1 MECKSGV
8 NTNVTDSKL
17 PDPQE
22 YGLSFLANKILRHGY
37 LGKTI
42 SKSPLQLVVAIW
54 PSYSH
59 WDMGRNYKHNSP

>member
-1 MECKSGV
+1 MECKSGM

-22 YGLSFLANKILRHGY
+22 YGLSFLPNKILRHGY

-42 SKSPLQLVVAIW
+42 SKPPLQLVVA
-54 PSYSH
+54 
-59 WDMGRNYKHNSP
+59 M